1 MNVDS
6 LNIQIKSSATDAK
19 RSIDGLVTSLKNLNR
34 QLGLKEGTKLET
46 TLKSISNSA
55 VSASAEINKMSGTG
69 LQKVSKEANAAQRS
83 IQKLAKE
90 GENVKEALAGFK
102 FPDFDKYFGVMNE
115 KFAVPKS
122 LESGTNSIIKGIQN
136 LGFVI
141 KNFDDSPPVHV
152 VEEMQEKLLPATTRV
167 NDQIKELARN
177 FNTVSKIKTVS
188 PATNEIKETSVKIG
202 ELLASAREYKKVLSE
217 MKSGKRAFDPEMYE
231 KAVIGLNHANKT
243 IAEYEKSLIS
253 SGNATDELSSKLA
266 TLKSN
271 AASSYGEIGKLY
283 KVLREY
289 EKVLSEMRGGKVPV
303 SNKEYDDTV
312 KGYNKIKDAVDKYNK
327 TLNEK
332 PEKVSFTHDVL
343 PNLLTLQKALEGVSQ
358 KFSEL
363 AQKSANL
370 FKNMLIPLKL
380 AAKEYVEKFEGMKSI
395 VTKFRDHLVA
405 SLTKMSQFWART
417 MRTFTFMLVRK
428 AITAIIS
435 EVNKAIQSLA
445 QFSYAMG
452 TQFNQSISNL
462 IADFQYLGRSIVSV
476 FAPLLEMIAPII
488 DAIVNKIATLLSY
501 IGMLF
506 AALGGKSSFTKAT
519 KTATNYGKAMG
530 GAAKNTG
537 KAAKALSSLTMGID
551 ELNILQEHNAG
562 GGGAG
567 GGGGAN
573 PLAGWEN
580 VEIPSGIKN
589 LADKLKKMWDD
600 FLKPIKA
607 AWDKMKAYVKEAWTY
622 MLDQVKKL
630 GKSIWDAFIQ
640 VWNEPKTIEMIANI
654 FGIIADLMMVIGN
667 LCKNFRESWDEVVN
681 GATRGV
687 QIFEGIR
694 DIFAV
699 LIEHVRNVTKYM
711 VDWSKEI
718 DFDPLLDSVI
728 TLLHSFYKLADFI
741 GGVFEDL
748 MKNVVLKYIKWMIE
762 EGIPHLNDT
771 IAEVLDAFNFDK
783 IREDLV
789 PVETAFENM
798 LENIHTGVTN
808 AMGNLG
814 KQIADFANS
823 QQFTD
828 FMQRIADIMNLISAE
843 DVEKVLTGLGQGI
856 LDIANAIVKFVN
868 SETFMKFLEAI
879 DSWLDNASSEDIAGL
894 LKGVALAIGLFKFG
908 EFVTG
913 GAASFIGF
921 IVTLSNAVHLA
932 QIAEKL
938 AGAAKAIEWLG
949 AAIKIVSG
957 IGAIIT
963 GAITAIGSFFVMWND
978 GWSLAGEIIKDVGIA
993 LVAVGAIILGVAAA
1007 PAAIVAAVV
1016 AALSALVIVI
1026 HDNWDA
1032 IVKFFSSTVPAWW
1045 NGTAVPFLQSL
1056 PAKVAEFLAQIG
1068 EKVGTFL
1075 NELPGKIGYAL
1086 GFITAKMAEWF
1097 LLAVAWVVVN
1107 IPKLIENILKWFRE
1121 LPAKVLAEL
1130 EKIITTF
1137 NAWGILAITWI
1148 AYKVPE
1154 IISKFV
1160 SYFEELPGKLLSLG
1174 EAIVK
1179 GLIDGLFAAWEK
1191 LKGGVKDFCGGFIQ
1205 GFKDAF
1211 GIASPSK
1218 EAADIGDYW
1227 LEGLVL
1233 PLQGSNINDSVAAFA
1248 EKFIGLFKSY
1258 LSPEKF
1264 TVIGTAIANA
1274 ISVGINNGLGAIIQT
1289 LNNIYL
1295 LIVQTINTQINTLST
1310 TLQTM
1315 LMPMFTNIFTQFTA
1329 WFSEAMSGWWAD
1341 SMVFWFTASKWD
1353 EDIFSPLAE
1362 NIHEHFELFSTWWDT
1377 SMNTWWEDQ
1386 VVPWFEEQKWT
1397 DEFTHILE
1405 AAKAVFTLVEE
1416 NIQQHME
1423 TAQEIVEHSCNSM
1436 KEAIHSVMDEI
1447 DELIEKMKQVPS
1459 GVSFHANGFASG
1471 GFPSTG
1477 SLFFA
1482 NEAGPELVGTI
1493 HGNTA
1498 VANNNE
1504 ITGIREAVLA
1514 SGNQESEL
1522 LARLITITQALLDKE
1537 PVVIDDRDIARM
1549 ATSGQGRL
1557 GMNIIT

>member
-1 MNVDS
+1 M
-6 LNIQIKSSATDAK
+6 
-19 RSIDGLVTSLKNLNR
+19 
-34 QLGLKEGTKLET
+34 
-46 TLKSISNSA
+46 
-55 VSASAEINKMSGTG
+55 
-69 LQKVSKEANAAQRS
+69 
-83 IQKLAKE
+83 
-90 GENVKEALAGFK
+90 
-102 FPDFDKYFGVMNE
+102 
-115 KFAVPKS
+115 
-122 LESGTNSIIKGIQN
+122 
-136 LGFVI
+136 
-141 KNFDDSPPVHV
+141 
-152 VEEMQEKLLPATTRV
+152 
-167 NDQIKELARN
+167 
-177 FNTVSKIKTVS
+177 
-188 PATNEIKETSVKIG
+188 
-202 ELLASAREYKKVLSE
+202 
-217 MKSGKRAFDPEMYE
+217 
-231 KAVIGLNHANKT
+231 
-243 IAEYEKSLIS
+243 
-253 SGNATDELSSKLA
+253 
-266 TLKSN
+266 
-271 AASSYGEIGKLY
+271 
-283 KVLREY
+283 
-289 EKVLSEMRGGKVPV
+289 
-303 SNKEYDDTV
+303 
-312 KGYNKIKDAVDKYNK
+312 
-327 TLNEK
+327 
-332 PEKVSFTHDVL
+332 
-343 PNLLTLQKALEGVSQ
+343 
-358 KFSEL
+358 
-363 AQKSANL
+363 
-370 FKNMLIPLKL
+370 
-380 AAKEYVEKFEGMKSI
+380 
-395 VTKFRDHLVA
+395 
-405 SLTKMSQFWART
+405 
-417 MRTFTFMLVRK
+417 
-428 AITAIIS
+428 
-435 EVNKAIQSLA
+435 
-445 QFSYAMG
+445 
-452 TQFNQSISNL
+452 
-462 IADFQYLGRSIVSV
+462 
-476 FAPLLEMIAPII
+476 
-488 DAIVNKIATLLSY
+488 
-501 IGMLF
+501 
-506 AALGGKSSFTKAT
+506 
-519 KTATNYGKAMG
+519 
-530 GAAKNTG
+530 
-537 KAAKALSSLTMGID
+537 
-551 ELNILQEHNAG
+551 
-562 GGGAG
+562 
-567 GGGGAN
+567 
-573 PLAGWEN
+573 
-580 VEIPSGIKN
+580 
-589 LADKLKKMWDD
+589 
-600 FLKPIKA
+600 
-607 AWDKMKAYVKEAWTY
+607 
-622 MLDQVKKL
+622 
-630 GKSIWDAFIQ
+630 
-640 VWNEPKTIEMIANI
+640 
-654 FGIIADLMMVIGN
+654 
-667 LCKNFRESWDEVVN
+667 
-681 GATRGV
+681 
-687 QIFEGIR
+687 
-694 DIFAV
+694 
-699 LIEHVRNVTKYM
+699 
-711 VDWSKEI
+711 
-718 DFDPLLDSVI
+718 
-728 TLLHSFYKLADFI
+728 
-741 GGVFEDL
+741 
-748 MKNVVLKYIKWMIE
+748 
-762 EGIPHLNDT
+762 
-771 IAEVLDAFNFDK
+771 
-783 IREDLV
+783 
-789 PVETAFENM
+789 
-798 LENIHTGVTN
+798 
-808 AMGNLG
+808 
-814 KQIADFANS
+814 
-823 QQFTD
+823 
-828 FMQRIADIMNLISAE
+828 
-843 DVEKVLTGLGQGI
+843 
-856 LDIANAIVKFVN
+856 
-868 SETFMKFLEAI
+868 
-879 DSWLDNASSEDIAGL
+879 
-894 LKGVALAIGLFKFG
+894 
-908 EFVTG
+908 
-913 GAASFIGF
+913 
-921 IVTLSNAVHLA
+921 
-932 QIAEKL
+932 
-938 AGAAKAIEWLG
+938 
-949 AAIKIVSG
+949 
-957 IGAIIT
+957 
-963 GAITAIGSFFVMWND
+963 
-978 GWSLAGEIIKDVGIA
+978 
-993 LVAVGAIILGVAAA
+993 
-1007 PAAIVAAVV
+1007 
-1016 AALSALVIVI
+1016 
-1026 HDNWDA
+1026 
-1032 IVKFFSSTVPAWW
+1032 
-1045 NGTAVPFLQSL
+1045 QSL

-1097 LLAVAWVVVN
+1097 LLAVAWVMVN
-1107 IPKLIENILKWFRE
+1107 IPKLIENFLKWFRE
-1121 LPAKVLAEL
+1121 LPGKVLAEL

-1137 NAWGILAITWI
+1137 SSWAILAITWI

>member
-34 QLGLKEGTKLET
+34 QLGLKEGTKLAT

-55 VSASAEINKMSGTG
+55 VSASAEINKISGTG

-102 FPDFDKYFGVMNE
+102 FPDFDRYFGVMNE

-243 IAEYEKSLIS
+243 IAEYEKSLIN

-266 TLKSN
+266 TLKNN

-283 KVLREY
+283 KVLKEY
-289 EKVLSEMRGGKVPV
+289 EKVLSEMRSGKVPV

-327 TLNEK
+327 TLNEE

-363 AQKSANL
+363 AQKSTNL

-380 AAKEYVEKFEGMKSI
+380 AAKEYVDKFEGMKSS

-405 SLTKMSQFWART
+405 SLTKMSQFWGRT

-428 AITAIIS
+428 AITGIIKEIGNAI
-435 EVNKAIQSLA
+435 NSLA
-445 QFSYAMG
+445 KFSNTMG
-452 TQFNQSISNL
+452 TQFNQSMSNL
-462 IADFQYLGRSIVSV
+462 VADFQYLARSIVSV
-476 FAPLLEMIAPII
+476 FAPLIDMIAPII
-488 DAIVNKIATLLSY
+488 DAIINKIATLLSY

-506 AALGGKSSFTKAT
+506 AALGGSSTFTKAT
-519 KTATNYGKAMG
+519 KTTTNY
-530 GAAKNTG
+530 AKSLD
-537 KAAKALSSLTMGID
+537 KAAKSANHLTMGID
-551 ELNILQEHNAG
+551 ELNILANSK
-562 GGGAG
+562 G
-567 GGGGAN
+567 GGGGGGGGN
-573 PLAGWEN
+573 PLAEWDN
-580 VEIPSGIKN
+580 VEIPPGIKK
-589 LADKLKKMWDD
+589 LADTLKKMWDD

-640 VWNEPKTIEMIANI
+640 VWNEPETIEMIANI

-711 VDWSKEI
+711 VEWSEGI

-728 TLLHSFYKLADFI
+728 KLLHSFYRLADFI
-741 GGVFEDL
+741 GGVFEDV
-748 MKNVVLKYIKWMIE
+748 MKNVVLEYIEWMTE
-762 EGIPHLNDT
+762 EGIPHLNNT

-814 KQIADFANS
+814 KQVADFANS

-843 DVEKVLTGLGQGI
+843 DVEKILTGLGQGI
-856 LDIANAIVKFVN
+856 LDIADAIVKFVN
-868 SETFMKFLEAI
+868 SDIFMAFLKAI
-879 DSWLDNASSEDIAGL
+879 DEWLKNTSSKDIAGI
-894 LKGVALAIGLFKFG
+894 LKGVAVAIGLFKFG
-908 EFVTG
+908 AFVSG
-913 GAASFIGF
+913 GAAKFIGF
-921 IVTLSNAVHLA
+921 LASFGSLIKVVEAVSKLV
-932 QIAEKL
+932 EL
-938 AGAAKAIEWLG
+938 AGGIEAVG
-949 AAIKIVSG
+949 AALEVFGG
-957 IGAIIT
+957 INAIIA
-963 GAITAIGSFFVMWND
+963 GSITAIAAFFKMWND

-1097 LLAVAWVVVN
+1097 LLAVAWVMVN
-1107 IPKLIENILKWFRE
+1107 IPKLIENFLKWFRE